1 MRQVLLLPPDE
12 EMDQAEKLEA
22 VFIALEPKPVAKLP
36 KPAEDVLSEFQKL
49 LLTLPVDAVVTRPTK
64 PPELVAPVELT
75 TPVA

>member
-1 MRQVLLLPPDE
+1 
-12 EMDQAEKLEA
+12 MDQAEKLDA
-22 VFIALEPKPVAKLP
+22 VFIAAELKPVPALP

-49 LLTLPVDAVVTRPTK
+49 LVTLPVDPAATIPTK

>member
-49 LLTLPVDAVVTRPTK
+49 LLTPPVDASDTRPTK
-64 PPELVAPVELT
+64 PPELVAPLELT